1 MGLTPGLRLGTY
13 EVGAAIGRGG
23 MGEVFR
29 ARDVELQRD
38 VALKVLPALF
48 AANAQR
54 LARFRREAQILAS
67 LNHPN
72 IASIYGI
79 LEVDGV
85 RALVLELAD
94 GQTLAERL
102 RRGPVPV
109 LEALPL
115 ALQIAQALEAAHDK
129 GIIHRDLKPAN
140 ITLSDDGR
148 IKVLD
153 FGLAKAF
160 DNASQAA
167 HPDEPTL
174 TESGQTE
181 LGAVMGTTG
190 YMSPE
195 QARGRPVDKRTDIW
209 AFGCVMFE
217 MLTGEA
223 PFRSE
228 TSSDTVAA
236 VLGRDPDW
244 RRLPDRL
251 PPRILALLRR
261 CLDKDHKERL
271 RDIGDARLELRDAIA
286 AGPAAESLAL
296 GGAPSGVGP
305 WRAAAIVLGLA
316 ALALATVSFA
326 LSRKPPAVAAEWR
339 NPLADAVFARLTDF
353 DGAESSAAI
362 SPDGRFVAFRADRDG
377 PQDIWL
383 TQVGTGTFVNL
394 TRGKEEELLLPVRN
408 MGFTPDGSEIW
419 LAGLGS
425 ANRRLRLVPMMGG
438 TPRVFLR
445 ENTVNVSFA
454 PDGARVVYHTN
465 DAGDP
470 LFVAD
475 RVGASARQVF
485 VQGPAG
491 HNHFPT
497 WSPDGRWIYFVSGI
511 WQTRQMDVWRIA
523 PEGGAP
529 ERLTSHDNDVR
540 SVTPLDART
549 VLYVSPD
556 ADGSGPWLWAL
567 DVDSRQTRRVSY
579 GLERYTSVAASLD
592 GRRLVATVSNP
603 TASLWSTPILDR
615 VAEDRDA
622 QRVDVPSVRA
632 HVPRFGGQ
640 ALFYL
645 SSTGAGDG
653 LWRLQDGQAAEIWK
667 AQNGP
672 LHIPPAVSYDGRR
685 IVLPLRRQQ
694 ALRLHVMSADGAEL
708 QPFGDTIQVQGAA
721 SWSPDGTWVAVGGND
736 GSGAGLFKIPI
747 DGGAPVR
754 LVTGSA
760 LNPEWAPDSSLI
772 VYTGTLVGN
781 QAPLLAVRPDGTPV
795 ALPPITIYGDGNLV
809 GARYRFLRNGRGLV
823 YMQGSSLWQEF
834 WLLDMST
841 TTPAT
846 AGRRQLTR
854 FTSRASMRTFDITPD
869 GTRIVFDR
877 AHDNSDVV
885 LIDRK

>member
-1 MGLTPGLRLGTY
+1 MGLTPGARLGSY
-13 EVGAAIGRGG
+13 EVVAAIGRGG

-29 ARDVELQRD
+29 ARDLELQRD
-38 VALKVLPALF
+38 VALKVLPDVF
-48 AANAQR
+48 AADPQR

-79 LEVDGV
+79 HEAEGI

-94 GQTLAERL
+94 GQTLGERL
-102 RRGPVPV
+102 RLGPIPV
-109 LEALPL
+109 ADALVL

-129 GIIHRDLKPAN
+129 GIVHRDLKPAN
-140 ITLSDDGR
+140 ITLSDEGR

-160 DNASQAA
+160 DTAQASQ
-167 HPDEPTL
+167 PDELTL
-174 TESGQTE
+174 TEHDHTK
-181 LGAVMGTTG
+181 LGAVMGTAG

-195 QARGRPVDKRTDIW
+195 QARGRQVDRRTDIW
-209 AFGCVMFE
+209 AFGCVLFE
-217 MLTGEA
+217 MLAGDA

-244 RRLPDRL
+244 GRLPDRL
-251 PPRILALLRR
+251 PSRIHALLRR
-261 CLDKDHKERL
+261 CLEKDHRERL
-271 RDIGDARLELRDAIA
+271 RDIGDARLELRDALA
-286 AGPAAESLAL
+286 AGVAADDPQLAL
-296 GGAPSGVGP
+296 QSGGGL
-305 WRAAAIVLGLA
+305 WRTAAIVLGIA
-316 ALALATVSFA
+316 ALALTAIAYA
-326 LSRKPPAVAAEWR
+326 LSGRQPTTPEWR

-408 MGFTPDGSEIW
+408 IGFTADGSEIW

-425 ANRRLRLVPMMGG
+425 ANRRLRLLPMMGG
-438 TPRVFLR
+438 RPRVFLR
-445 ENTVNVSFA
+445 ENTVNVAFA

-470 LFVAD
+470 MFVAD
-475 RVGASARQVF
+475 RAGSGARQIF
-485 VQGPAG
+485 VHGPAG

-511 WQTRQMDVWRIA
+511 WQARQMDVWRIA
-523 PEGGAP
+523 PEGGTP
-529 ERLTSHDNDVR
+529 ERLTTHDSDVR
-540 SVTPLDART
+540 SVAPLDART

-567 DVDSRQTRRVSY
+567 DVESRQTRRVSY
-579 GLERYTSVAASLD
+579 GLERYTSVASSLD
-592 GRRLVATVSNP
+592 GRRIVATVANP

-622 QRVDVPSVRA
+622 ERVDVPSVRA

-653 LWRLQDGQAAEIWK
+653 LWRLQDGQAVEIWK
-667 AQNGP
+667 AANGP
-672 LHIPPAVSYDGRR
+672 LHAPPAVSFDGRR

-694 ALRLHVMSADGAEL
+694 ALRLHIMSADGAEL
-708 QPFGDTIQVQGAA
+708 QPLADTIQVQGAA

-736 GSGAGLFKIPI
+736 GSGAGLFKIPT
-747 DGGAPVR
+747 DGGSPVR
-754 LVTGSA
+754 LVKGQA

-795 ALPPITIYGDGNLV
+795 ELPRITIYGDGNAV
-809 GARYRFLRNGRGLV
+809 GARYRFVRDGRGLV

-834 WLLDMST
+834 WLLDIAT
-841 TTPAT
+841 TA
-846 AGRRQLTR
+846 RRQLTR
-854 FTSRASMRTFDITPD
+854 FTSRAAMRTFDITPD
-869 GTRIVFDR
+869 GARIVFDR
-877 AHDNSDVV
+877 GHDNSDVV